1 MVLYDI
7 FHDRAFNRRFFLLA
21 LPITFQSLMH
31 ALVAAADALMLG
43 RVGQDSMA
51 AVSLATQVQFIQG
64 MLLWAIVGGIS
75 VLGAQYWGKGDRDAL
90 GRIFGI
96 AVRQAALVS
105 FAFFIGC
112 RFFPEKLMLIFAHD
126 PGLVRIGAEYLELAS
141 WSYLIT
147 GFSQCYLGIMKI
159 SDRVPRAA
167 FISSGAVVLNIVL
180 NAVFIFGLAGCP
192 AMGVRGAALAT
203 ILARII
209 EFGAC
214 VGSSYPTGFIRL
226 SARDVFTFDRAMS
239 RDFLHYTLPIL
250 GASILWGVGFTAY
263 TAIMGHLGPDA
274 AAANSVAAVV
284 RDLLC
289 CLCNGFAGAAGII
302 IGNELGAGNLEQ
314 GRRYGDRLAVIS
326 VLTGLLCT
334 AVILAVLP
342 LAARMLVLT
351 SQAETYM
358 RGMFV
363 ILSVYM
369 IGRTICTVVI
379 NGVFYAGGDT
389 FFDVYSL
396 IVCMWGI
403 ALPCAFASAFW
414 FHWPVLVAYACTCL
428 DEVGK
433 VPWVFAH
440 HRRYLWVRNIT
451 R

>member
-1 MVLYDI
+1 MILSDI
-7 FHDRAFNRRFFLLA
+7 LRDRAFNRRLFALA
-21 LPITFQSLMH
+21 LPITLQSLML

-43 RVGQDSMA
+43 RVDQDSMA
-51 AVSLATQVQFIQG
+51 AVSLATQIQFVQN
-64 MLLWAIVGGIS
+64 MLFWAIVGGIS
-75 VLGAQYWGKGDRDAL
+75 IMGAQYWGKGDRAVF

-96 AVRQAALVS
+96 GIRQSALVS
-105 FAFFIGC
+105 VLFFAGC

-126 PGLVRIGAEYLELAS
+126 PELVRIGAEYLELAS

-147 GFSQCYLGIMKI
+147 GFSQCCLGIMKV
-159 SDRVPRAA
+159 SDHVTPAA

-180 NAVFIFGLAGCP
+180 NALFIFGFAGLP

-203 ILARII
+203 VAARAIELGWCVCLAYRP
-209 EFGAC
+209 G
-214 VGSSYPTGFIRL
+214 YIRL
-226 SARDVFTFDRAMS
+226 KLRDVLTFDAALG
-239 RDFLHYTLPIL
+239 RDFLRCTLPIL

-263 TAIMGHLGPDA
+263 TAIMGHLGSDA

-302 IGNELGAGNLEQ
+302 IGNELGAGRLET
-314 GRRYGDRLAVIS
+314 GRRYGDRLVVIS
-326 VLTGLLCT
+326 LLIGVFCT
-334 AVILAVLP
+334 AVILGSIPA
-342 LAARMLVLT
+342 AARALELT
-351 SQAETYM
+351 AQAEEYM
-358 RGMFV
+358 RGMFI
-363 ILSVYM
+363 ILAIYM
-369 IGRTICTVVI
+369 IGRSFCTVVI

-403 ALPCAFASAFW
+403 ALPCAFASAFY
-414 FHWPVLVAYACTCL
+414 FQWPVLVAYACTCL

-433 VPWVFAH
+433 MPWVYAH